1 MLLFLICNST
11 DFFLGKKKN
20 SCVDVTKVLT
30 ELEFTIQRVKVMT
43 TPDGRVIDLFF
54 ITDEM

>member
-1 MLLFLICNST
+1 MV
-11 DFFLGKKKN
+11 
-20 SCVDVTKVLT
+20 SCADVTKILT

-43 TPDGRVIDLFF
+43 TPDGSVMDLFF